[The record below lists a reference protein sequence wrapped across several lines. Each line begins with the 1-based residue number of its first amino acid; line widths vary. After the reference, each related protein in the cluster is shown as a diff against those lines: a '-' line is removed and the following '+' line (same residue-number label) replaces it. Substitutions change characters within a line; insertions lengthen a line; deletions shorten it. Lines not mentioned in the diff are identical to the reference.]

1 MILRQDEPSLL
12 IPTSNPPRA
21 RSRWGAYRE
30 SGLVHGGTADIRL
43 SSIVPEARDRRTDG
57 EIDKGGIEQRKRHI
71 VSAWL

>member
-1 MILRQDEPSLL
+1 VIAAVRLAIEP
-12 IPTSNPPRA
+12 IFEPPNA
-21 RSRWGAYRE
+21 ANVSK
-30 SGLVHGGTADIRL
+30 GGTADIRL